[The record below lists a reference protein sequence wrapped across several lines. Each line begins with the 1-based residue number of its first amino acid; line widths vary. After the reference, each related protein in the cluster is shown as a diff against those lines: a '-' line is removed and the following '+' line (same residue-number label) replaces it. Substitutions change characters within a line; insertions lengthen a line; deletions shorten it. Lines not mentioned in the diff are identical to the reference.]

1 MMRCA
6 AVFWGLVAVLVIGRG
21 QIAPD
26 VPLITLRIVDSEGKP
41 ITNARVFAEAT
52 LQGENVLN
60 PLTTPEWQLV
70 SPRGL
75 CVLDG
80 SLEHRFK
87 AEAIR
92 RGEIEVKMNALIYA
106 PGYLPM
112 RIKHSGKLPHEATI
126 TLKPA
131 RIVELRL
138 YDWENQPVEI
148 QPLHRP
154 TMTSYSH
161 SPILLLS
168 ESKEPFPEVRTLQGD
183 EVQLEGYE
191 AYEAVEGRGL
201 FLGYGIDRLDTG
213 RFQIT
218 LPEPFKG
225 KLYLILNL
233 PNKIHLFTQLLDAEA
248 LESGMIEV
256 RLPKPSQASFTVDF
270 QTTEATEA
278 SLLLFPV
285 GLPQQWRFLPLWNI
299 VSELERLSVTP
310 EQPRLRLERLAP
322 GAWEVSVSFSKEDD
336 FVDQLSTRVQVPEGG
351 AVDLTLRPEPF
362 DPAAYRG
369 TRRLTLKVRRAGII
383 PAANLPYRVELYVWP
398 RNKRAS
404 VAQGRL
410 DKNGVAQLRNLYE
423 LPKDATEL
431 RVSYLVYVNDEPVA
445 QFALQADIQQ
455 DELVIVLPP
464 KEGEPAPDVTVL
476 DLRTNKSLR
485 LQSLRGKWVYLEFWA
500 TWCGP
505 CQSAMQALKEA
516 VDKYGAQWRGRLKI
530 LTVSVDNDRAVV
542 MSHLK
547 KRGWERFA
555 RHAWDLSRQAANAYG
570 VRGIPTAFLIDPRGT
585 VVWAGNPLGESP
597 ASKLN
602 RYLQGGKKR

>member
-6 AVFWGLVAVLVIGRG
+6 AVFWGLLAVLVIGRG

-26 VPLITLRIVDSEGKP
+26 VPLITLRIVDPEGKP
-41 ITNARVFAEAT
+41 ITNARVLAEAT
-52 LQGENVLN
+52 LQGEDILH
-60 PLTTPEWQLV
+60 PLTTPKWQLV

-80 SLEHRFK
+80 SFEHRFK

-92 RGEIEVKMNALIYA
+92 RGEIAVEMDALIYA

-131 RIVELRL
+131 RTVELRL

-148 QPLHRP
+148 QPLRRP

-168 ESKEPFPEVRTLQGD
+168 ESEEPFPEVRTLQGD
-183 EVQLEGYE
+183 EAQLNW
-191 AYEAVEGRGL
+191 YEAVEGRTL

-213 RFQIT
+213 RCQIT

-225 KLYLILNL
+225 KLYLVLSL
-233 PNKIHLFTQLLDAEA
+233 PDKIHLFTQLLDAEA
-248 LESGMIEV
+248 LESGRIEV

-270 QTTEATEA
+270 QNTGATEA
-278 SLLLFPV
+278 SLRLFPA
-285 GLPQQWRFLPLWNI
+285 GFPQQWKFFHLWDI
-299 VSELERLSVTP
+299 FSDIERLSVTP
-310 EQPRLRLERLAP
+310 EQPRLRLKRLAP
-322 GAWEVSVSFSKEDD
+322 GAWEVSVSFLKGDN
-336 FVDQLSTRVQVPEGG
+336 FVDQLNTRVQVPEDG

-369 TRRLTLKVRRAGII
+369 TRRLTLKVRRAGNI
-383 PAANLPYRVELYVWP
+383 PAANLPYRVELYAWP
-398 RNKRAS
+398 RNRRAP

-423 LPKDATEL
+423 LPKDATEWT
-431 RVSYLVYVNDEPVA
+431 VSYLVYVNDEQVA
-445 QFALQADIQQ
+445 QFALQAGTRM
-455 DELVIVLPP
+455 DELVITLPP
-464 KEGEPAPDVTVL
+464 KEGEPAPDITVL

-500 TWCGP
+500 TWCAP

-516 VDKYGAQWRGRLKI
+516 VDKYGAQWRGRLEI
-530 LTVSVDNDRAVV
+530 LTISIDDDRAVV

-547 KRGWERFA
+547 KRGWERLA
-555 RHAWDLSRQAANAYG
+555 RHAWDFSRQAANAYG
-570 VRGIPTAFLIDPRGT
+570 VRAIPTAFLIDPRGI
-585 VVWAGNPLGESP
+585 VVWAGNPLEENP

>member
-1 MMRCA
+1 MRCA

-26 VPLITLRIVDSEGKP
+26 VPLITLRIVDPEGKP
-41 ITNARVFAEAT
+41 ITNAHVLAEAT
-52 LQGENVLN
+52 LQGEDIRY
-60 PLTTPEWQLV
+60 PLTTLEWQLV

-80 SLEHRFK
+80 SFEHRFK

-92 RGEIEVKMNALIYA
+92 RGEIAVEMDALIYA

-131 RIVELRL
+131 RTVELRL

-154 TMTSYSH
+154 VMTSYSH

-168 ESKEPFPEVRTLQGD
+168 ESEEPFPEVRTLQGD
-183 EVQLEGYE
+183 DAQLKW
-191 AYEAVEGRGL
+191 YEAVEGRTL

-213 RFQIT
+213 RCQIT
-218 LPEPFKG
+218 LPELFKG

-233 PNKIHLFTQLLDAEA
+233 PGKIHLFTQLLDAEA
-248 LESGMIEV
+248 LESGRIEV

-270 QTTEATEA
+270 QNTGATEA
-278 SLLLFPV
+278 SLRLFPASF
-285 GLPQQWRFLPLWNI
+285 PQQWRSSPLWDI
-299 VSELERLSVTP
+299 FSDLERLSVTP
-310 EQPRLRLERLAP
+310 DQPRLRLKRLAP
-322 GAWEVSVSFSKEDD
+322 GAWEVSVSFLKEDD
-336 FVDQLSTRVQVPEGG
+336 FVDQLSTRVQVPEDG
-351 AVDLTLRPEPF
+351 AVNLTLRPEPF

-369 TRRLTLKVRRAGII
+369 TRKLTLKVRRAGNI
-383 PAANLPYRVELYVWP
+383 PAANRPYRVELYVWP
-398 RNKRAS
+398 RNRRAQ

-423 LPKDATEL
+423 LPKDATEWT
-431 RVSYLVYVNDEPVA
+431 VSYLVYVDDEQVA
-445 QFALQADIQQ
+445 QFALQADTQL
-455 DELVIVLPP
+455 DELEITLPP
-464 KEGEPAPDVTVL
+464 KAGEPAPDITVL
-476 DLRTNKSLR
+476 DLRTNMLLR

-500 TWCGP
+500 TWCAP

-516 VDKYGAQWRGRLKI
+516 VDKYGAQWRGRLAI

-542 MSHLK
+542 MPHLK

-555 RHAWDLSRQAANAYG
+555 LHAWDLSRQAANAYG
-570 VRGIPTAFLIDPRGT
+570 VRAIPTAFLIDPRGT
-585 VVWAGNPLGESP
+585 VVWAGYPLEENP

>member
-1 MMRCA
+1 
-6 AVFWGLVAVLVIGRG
+6 
-21 QIAPD
+21 
-26 VPLITLRIVDSEGKP
+26 
-41 ITNARVFAEAT
+41 
-52 LQGENVLN
+52 
-60 PLTTPEWQLV
+60 PEWQPV

-80 SLEHRFK
+80 WYEHRLK

-92 RGEIEVKMNALIYA
+92 RGEIAVEMDALIYA
-106 PGYLPM
+106 PGYLPI

-148 QPLHRP
+148 QRLQGRSTLAYP
-154 TMTSYSH
+154 YSH
-161 SPILLLS
+161 SPILLMV
-168 ESKEPFPEVRTLQGD
+168 ESNKPFPEVRTLQGG
-183 EVQLEGYE
+183 EAQLQWYE
-191 AYEAVEGRGL
+191 ATERKTL

-213 RFQIT
+213 RCQIA
-218 LPEPFKG
+218 LPEQFQG
-225 KLYLILNL
+225 KLYLTVNL
-233 PNKIHLFTQLLDAEA
+233 PDKIHLFTQPIEAEA
-248 LESGMIEV
+248 LESGRIEV

-270 QTTEATEA
+270 QNTGATEA
-278 SLLLFPV
+278 SLRLFPV
-285 GLPQQWRFLPLWNI
+285 GFPQQWRYSVLWSTLSGREN
-299 VSELERLSVTP
+299 LSVTP
-310 EQPRLRLERLAP
+310 EQPRLRLNRLAP
-322 GAWEVSVSFSKEDD
+322 GAWEVSVMFLRGED
-336 FVDQLSTRVQVPEGG
+336 FVDQLSTRVQVPEDG
-351 AVDLTLRPEPF
+351 AVNLTLRPEPF

-369 TRRLTLKVRRAGII
+369 TRRLTLKVRRAGNI

-398 RNKRAS
+398 RNRTAP

-410 DKNGVAQLRNLYE
+410 DKNGIAQLRNLYE
-423 LPKDATEL
+423 TPEDATEQK
-431 RVSYLVYVNDEPVA
+431 VSYLVYVNDEQVA
-445 QFALQADIQQ
+445 QFDLQAGIQL
-455 DELVIVLPP
+455 DELVITLPP
-464 KEGEPAPDVTVL
+464 KEGEPAPDIEVL

-516 VDKYGAQWRGRLKI
+516 VDKYGAQWQGRLEI
-530 LTVSVDNDRAVV
+530 LTVSVDNDRAIV
-542 MSHLK
+542 MPHLK

-555 RHAWDLSRQAANAYG
+555 RHAWDFSRRAADAYG
-570 VRGIPTAFLIDPRGT
+570 VRAIPTAFLIDPRGT
-585 VVWAGNPLGESP
+585 VVWAGNPLEENP